1 MAQQSNFQ
9 DVVVLNQDSLSV
21 KGEQII
27 LGTDAG
33 AKSIVFSNNA
43 AELDLAANP
52 TANRTILLPDASG
65 TVGLITA
72 ISAGTTFASNGQV
85 VFSNSNNIT
94 FGLASDAGGNGTVTA
109 SFNQTVQQG
118 VTAIGVS
125 TGGNTLGNTGTT
137 QGTVVFAGIG
147 NITLSQVTAAGSNAT
162 ITISGSQSTG
172 PSGIAA
178 GTQTATSGT
187 VIFSNSNGLSF
198 GMSGSLTVTATAD
211 YVRSISAGGADATGN
226 RVIFSNSNNVSFGA
240 NGATITASASF
251 AGGQA
256 VSGIGV
262 STGGNTA
269 GNTGTTFG
277 TYVLAGVGG
286 VTLSQSTAAGSV
298 ATVSIS
304 MTQSTGPAAIAA
316 GTQTA
321 TSGTIVFSNSN
332 NITFGMSG
340 STRVTASFSQT
351 VQPAVSGIGVSN
363 VGNTAGNTGTT
374 LGTYVLAGAGGVTL
388 SQSTAAGSLAT
399 VSISMTQSTGPA
411 AIAAGT
417 QTATS
422 GTVVFSNSNGV
433 IFGMSNSSVVTASVT
448 AGGSSGSITAFSQ
461 WAEFNTN
468 WTISNATMSMQKV
481 SMPMYLSATAG
492 VIMMNLS
499 GNTNSS
505 GALTVSMGVY
515 TLNGGT
521 ASLASSG
528 SRQISWT
535 SGSATSASSQY
546 GGVSGTQYRTLPI
559 NVSFTPGDYL
569 FAFVFS
575 TTNNGTWQVFGKQGL
590 NIVNVFDGIET
601 SYFLDGTSGSSTGAF
616 PASIAATNTNYG
628 RTGLAALRQPGV
640 ILLGTH

>member
-1 MAQQSNFQ
+1 MPAQSNFQ

-33 AKSIVFSNNA
+33 SKAVVFSNNA
-43 AELDLAANP
+43 FAQALGANP
-52 TANRTILLPDASG
+52 SANETIMLPDAGG

-72 ISAGTTFASNGQV
+72 ISAGAALVSQGQV
-85 VFSNSNNIT
+85 VFSNSNSIS
-94 FGLASDAGGNGTVTA
+94 FGLNASTITA
-109 SFNQTVQQG
+109 SFSQTVQPG
-118 VTAIGVS
+118 VTALGVS

-137 QGTVVFAGIG
+137 QGTVVFAALG
-147 NITLSQVTAAGSNAT
+147 NITLSQVTAANSLAT
-162 ITISGSQSTG
+162 ITISGSQSTAPG
-172 PSGIAA
+172 AIAA

-187 VIFSNSNGLSF
+187 VVFSNSNGLTF

-211 YVRSISAGGADATGN
+211 YVRSISAGTTNATGN
-226 RVIFSNSNNVSFGA
+226 QIVFSNSNNISFGA
-240 NGATITASASF
+240 NGATITATVNVVGAN
-251 AGGQA
+251 A

-277 TYVLAGVGG
+277 TYVLAGAGG
-286 VTLSQSTAAGSV
+286 VSLSQSTAAGSL

-304 MTQSTGPAAIAA
+304 MTQSTAPGAIAA

-321 TSGTIVFSNSN
+321 TSGTVVFSNSN
-332 NITFGMSG
+332 SITFGMSN
-340 STRVTASFSQT
+340 SSVITASFSQT
-351 VQPAVSGIGVSN
+351 VQPGVTAIGVSN

-374 LGTYVLAGAGGVTL
+374 QGTYILAGAGGVTL

-399 VSISMTQSTGPA
+399 VSISMTQSTAPG

-433 IFGMSNSSVVTASVT
+433 VFGMSNSSVVTASVT
-448 AGGSSGSITAFSQ
+448 AGGNSYSMTAFSQ
-461 WAEFNTN
+461 WAEWGTN
-468 WTISNATMSMQKV
+468 WTLSNATMSMQKV
-481 SMPMYLSATAG
+481 SIPGYLSATAAL
-492 VIMMNLS
+492 VMLNLS
-499 GNTNSS
+499 GNTNST

-515 TLNGGT
+515 TMLHST

-535 SGSATSASSQY
+535 SGTSTSVSSAY
-546 GGVSGTQYRTLPI
+546 GGVSGTQYRTIGI
-559 NVSFTPGDYL
+559 NLSLTPGDYL
-569 FAFVFS
+569 FAFNFS
-575 TTNNGTWQVFGKQGL
+575 TTNNGTWQVFGRQGV

-601 SYFLDGTSGSSTGAF
+601 AYFLDGTSGSSTGAF
-616 PASIAATNTNYG
+616 PSSIVATNTNYG
-628 RTGLAALRQPGV
+628 RTGIAALRQPGV
-640 ILLGTH
+640 ILLGTN